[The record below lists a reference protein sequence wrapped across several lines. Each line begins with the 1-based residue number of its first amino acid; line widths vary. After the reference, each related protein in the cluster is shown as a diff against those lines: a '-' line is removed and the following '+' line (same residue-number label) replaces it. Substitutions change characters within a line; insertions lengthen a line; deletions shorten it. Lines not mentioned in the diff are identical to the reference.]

1 MTIRG
6 GALPERAARLER
18 AIDLAVAN
26 VAAGGGPFGAV
37 LVTHGGRSF
46 EGVNRVTR
54 DNDPTA
60 HAEVVAIRNACRELG
75 TFELSGAVLYAS
87 CEPCPMCLATALWAR
102 VPEVWSAADRYQAAA
117 AGFSDA
123 QFYDFIEGEDRSAM
137 QVAQAGHSRAH
148 EPFAA
153 WERFEGRTR
162 Y

>member
-1 MTIRG
+1 MTDQG
-6 GALPERAARLER
+6 HALGKRAAHLER

-37 LVTHGGRSF
+37 LVTQDGRVF

-60 HAEVVAIRNACRELG
+60 HAEVVAVRNACRELG
-75 TFELSGAVLYAS
+75 AFELSGAVLYAS
-87 CEPCPMCLATALWAR
+87 CEPCPMCLAAALWAR
-102 VPEVWSAADRYQAAA
+102 VPEVWFAADRHRAAA

-123 QFYDFIEGEDRSAM
+123 QFYAFIEGEDRSAM
-137 QVAQAGHSRAH
+137 RVAQAGQSRAH